1 MEKKKTL
8 YFGAGWFN
16 EKQNKA
22 YQEAMAAL
30 KEKLSYVK

>member
-1 MEKKKTL
+1 MRVKIMEKKKTL

-22 YQEAMAAL
+22 CKIL
-30 KEKLSYVK
+30 PLT